1 MKWRW
6 IEKRWSERP
15 DWITRARL
23 AFILLTREYRNKVAI
38 ETPPLLPCS
47 APYKRTEQQL
57 SDDDDISDDEPPVAS
72 IEQELADYE
81 REPRLRAIKL
91 TDSPIDY
98 WWQQRSRWPHLSAL
112 AVDVYSTLTMSDEP
126 ERVFSET
133 GALIGTR
140 RRSLKAETTAELITL
155 KH

>member
-1 MKWRW
+1 MTWRW

-38 ETPPLLPCS
+38 ATPPSPPRS
-47 APYKRTEQQL
+47 ALYKRTEQQL
-57 SDDDDISDDEPPVAS
+57 SDDDDISDDELPVAS

-81 REPRLRAIKL
+81 WEPRSRAIKL

-98 WWQQRSRWPHLSAL
+98 WRQQRS
-112 AVDVYSTLTMSDEP
+112 
-126 ERVFSET
+126 
-133 GALIGTR
+133 
-140 RRSLKAETTAELITL
+140 
-155 KH
+155 